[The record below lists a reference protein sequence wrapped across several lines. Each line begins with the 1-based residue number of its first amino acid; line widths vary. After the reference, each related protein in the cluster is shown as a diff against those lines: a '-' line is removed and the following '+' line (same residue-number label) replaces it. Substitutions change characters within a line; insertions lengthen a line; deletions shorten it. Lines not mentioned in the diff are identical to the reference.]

1 MGAQYLSSRVFPT
14 ESHSSG
20 GPGCVCFRF
29 YRLFFKDRTLFG
41 FVLNYN
47 LLQLLQLVVF
57 SKYLHVSKS
66 HKTASATELLKLI
79 DHVAQYQNKSSM
91 VHMMDKTN
99 YNNKLYTHTILKKQQ
114 H

>member
-20 GPGCVCFRF
+20 GPGCVCFHF

-47 LLQLLQLVVF
+47 LLQLLQLAVF
-57 SKYLHVSKS
+57 PDIYMYLKAIAYP
-66 HKTASATELLKLI
+66 KTARATELLKLI

-91 VHMMDKTN
+91 TQN
-99 YNNKLYTHTILKKQQ
+99 L
-114 H
+114 